1 MTAQLG
7 VVVIGE
13 AFDGRLL
20 DGAVHPFD
28 LAAIQENDP
37 PDRFLILTAPG
48 MPDLGQPMF
57 DAVFFTAHV
66 EHMGHPCRR
75 GAVGVTRRKGEP
87 DPAAIGLEPMAHQRR
102 LGENRVDLVRNG
114 LDQRDEEGRGGGSR
128 RFRLQ
133 PDKGEF
139 ACPINANE
147 EIEPIVGKTVPRTV
161 F

>member
-1 MTAQLG
+1 MVAQLG
-7 VVVIGE
+7 VVIVVE
-13 AFDGRLL
+13 AFYGGIL

-28 LAAIQENDP
+28 LTIG
-37 PDRFLILTAPG
+37 PG

-75 GAVGVTRRKGEP
+75 GAVGVTRRKGEL
-87 DPAAIGLEPMAHQRR
+87 DPIV
-102 LGENRVDLVRNG
+102 GEDRVDFVRNG

-133 PDKGEF
+133 PNKGEF